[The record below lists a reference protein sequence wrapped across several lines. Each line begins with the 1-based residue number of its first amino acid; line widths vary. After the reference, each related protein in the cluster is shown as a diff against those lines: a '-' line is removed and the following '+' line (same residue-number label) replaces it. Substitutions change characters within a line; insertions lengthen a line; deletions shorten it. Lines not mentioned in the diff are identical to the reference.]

1 MSFVVGF
8 GTGCPIVASWTDRFG
23 PGGGGL
29 VCPAGAASEAGLGH
43 TTPMARILVVEDERD
58 LNDLVARHLRQ
69 EGHETVQAYDGPDAL
84 LQVAAAKPDLVLLD
98 WMLPGL
104 DGITVCRK
112 IRENYLVPVLMLTA
126 RGEEA
131 DVVLGLEVGAD
142 DYLTKPFRMRELMA
156 RVRAML
162 RRVEIDQRAGV
173 AETEGTAEAG
183 GAGDDAVRV
192 GPISVSPAM
201 RAAMLN
207 GVELEL
213 TPKEFDLLVLFARNP
228 GRAFSRDYL
237 LERVWSNEYEVTDRT
252 VDTHVQR
259 LRKKLGDEAD
269 LIRTVWGIGYKLQA
283 PAAPLGA
290 SAVAAG

>member
-1 MSFVVGF
+1 MSLIVPSIP
-8 GTGCPIVASWTDRFG
+8 TPWAPIT
-23 PGGGGL
+23 P
-29 VCPAGAASEAGLGH
+29 PAAPEAAHIEEVGH
-43 TTPMARILVVEDERD
+43 TKSMANILVVEDERD

-69 EGHETVQAYDGPDAL
+69 EGHDVVQAYDGPDGL
-84 LQVAAAKPDLVLLD
+84 VAVATAKPDLVILD

-104 DGITVCRK
+104 DGIAVCRK

-126 RGEEA
+126 RAEEA

-142 DYLTKPFRMRELMA
+142 DYLTKPFSVRELMA

-162 RRVEIDQRAGV
+162 RRVEIDQRAGPATPAGAPQD
-173 AETEGTAEAG
+173 AET
-183 GAGDDAVRV
+183 VQV
-192 GPISVSPAM
+192 GPIAVSPSM
-201 RAAMLN
+201 RTATVN
-207 GVELEL
+207 GSELDL
-213 TPKEFDLLVLFARNP
+213 TPKEFDLLALFARNP

-237 LERVWSNEYEVTDRT
+237 LERIWTNEYEVTDRT

-283 PAAPLGA
+283 PSATPAARTG
-290 SAVAAG
+290 

>member
-1 MSFVVGF
+1 MSLIVPSIP
-8 GTGCPIVASWTDRFG
+8 TPWPPIAPPSA
-23 PGGGGL
+23 PE
-29 VCPAGAASEAGLGH
+29 AARTEEVGH
-43 TTPMARILVVEDERD
+43 TKSMANILVVEDERD

-69 EGHETVQAYDGPDAL
+69 EGHDVVQAYDGPDGL
-84 LQVAAAKPDLVLLD
+84 VAVATAKPDLVILD

-104 DGITVCRK
+104 DGIAVCRK

-126 RGEEA
+126 RAEEA

-142 DYLTKPFRMRELMA
+142 DYLTKPFSVRELMA

-162 RRVEIDQRAGV
+162 RRVEIDQRAAPAATPGGPHD
-173 AETEGTAEAG
+173 AET
-183 GAGDDAVRV
+183 VQV
-192 GPISVSPAM
+192 GPIAVSPSM
-201 RAAMLN
+201 RTATVN
-207 GVELEL
+207 GTELDL
-213 TPKEFDLLVLFARNP
+213 TPKEFDLLALFARNP

-237 LERVWSNEYEVTDRT
+237 LERIWTNEYEVTDRT

-283 PAAPLGA
+283 PSATPAPRTG
-290 SAVAAG
+290 